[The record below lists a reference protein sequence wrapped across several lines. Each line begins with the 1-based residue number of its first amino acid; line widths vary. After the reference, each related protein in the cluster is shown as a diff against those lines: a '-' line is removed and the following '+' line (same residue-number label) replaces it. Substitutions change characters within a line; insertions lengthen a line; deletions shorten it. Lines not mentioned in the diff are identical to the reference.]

1 MYGTMSVTQYF
12 YVFLPPPELQGRKGK
27 KGMVSCRYEPV
38 TKRHSAVVCPDGTPD
53 AVTINHATPQI
64 TLYSQDPIR
73 SCHRVC
79 SLKSNVADRATFTFG
94 NHRFTIHRGRPQT
107 QEVQMTSIHP
117 DKKLLTIDD
126 VQKTLS
132 IGRTRVFALI
142 ASGQLPSVL
151 IGSSRR
157 IPSEAVDQ
165 FIQDLLLQSGLNREK
180 D

>member
-1 MYGTMSVTQYF
+1 M
-12 YVFLPPPELQGRKGK
+12 
-27 KGMVSCRYEPV
+27 
-38 TKRHSAVVCPDGTPD
+38 A
-53 AVTINHATPQI
+53 
-64 TLYSQDPIR
+64 
-73 SCHRVC
+73 
-79 SLKSNVADRATFTFG
+79 
-94 NHRFTIHRGRPQT
+94 QT
-107 QEVQMTSIHP
+107 QEIQMTSIHP

-165 FIQDLLLQSGLNREK
+165 FIQDLLLQCGLNREK